1 MSMNTNPTSTVS
13 DQKVRVTNDTSKNL
27 SCCAKYYNDVNN
39 INNEDKS
46 RCLDIS
52 QVAHYN

>member
-1 MSMNTNPTSTVS
+1 MKTNPTSTVS